1 MDKPIFIIDT
11 NVLLRFILNDD
22 AKQHAKVRKY
32 FISNELLLYLPIM
45 TLCETI
51 WVIKDKMKI
60 PRQSVIQILTALVEQ
75 NNILTANE
83 AFDYGMKFLKSGGDF
98 ADGVIAYQTQC
109 HDNAIL
115 LTFDKK
121 SHKIAKQLNISVLEL
136 NESYL

>member
-22 AKQHAKVRKY
+22 AKQHAKVKKY
-32 FISNELLLYLPIM
+32 FISNELFLYLPIM
-45 TLCETI
+45 TVCETI

-75 NNILTANE
+75 DNILTATE

-98 ADGVIAYQTQC
+98 ADGVIAYQVSQYE
-109 HDNAIL
+109 NVSL

-121 SHKIAKQLNISVLEL
+121 AQSIARQLNIACIEP
-136 NESYL
+136 

>member
-22 AKQHAKVRKY
+22 AKQHAKVKKY
-32 FISNELLLYLPIM
+32 FISNELFLYLPIM
-45 TLCETI
+45 TVCETI

-75 NNILTANE
+75 DNILIATE
-83 AFDYGMKFLKSGGDF
+83 AFDYGMNFLKSGGDF
-98 ADGVIAYQTQC
+98 ADGVIAYQAHC
-109 HDNAIL
+109 HDNATL

-121 SHKIAKQLNISVLEL
+121 SQKIAKQLAITCIEP
-136 NESYL
+136 